1 MSQPLRMPTRIP
13 AARPEMIRTGRY
25 PEIMAWLRD
34 HVHRYANR
42 FGADE
47 VLRLATGE
55 SFNDEYYFRWLED
68 RYHIV

>member
-1 MSQPLRMPTRIP
+1 M
-13 AARPEMIRTGRY
+13 AAQFFEAMKKDIDPDEMIRTGRY

-47 VLRLATGE
+47 VLKLATGE